1 MKSKSKS
8 KVKVEGEERKA
19 KPKMTAEQKACLA
32 AFKSLDADVER
43 AKEITSCAE
52 YVLREL
58 CKSCKNVKAC
68 KKLKSM
74 PMINCRMSAIMG
86 VSIGMIQEERKAT
99 LEATWERLH
108 GQMAALKA
116 KQEGGAK

>member
-1 MKSKSKS
+1 MK
-8 KVKVEGEERKA
+8 KVRGKREEVRGEA
-19 KPKMTAEQKACLA
+19 GGKPKMTAEQKDLLA
-32 AFKSLDADVER
+32 AAKSLDADVER
-43 AKEITSCAE
+43 AKEITCNAE

-86 VSIGMIQEERKAT
+86 VSIGMIH
-99 LEATWERLH
+99 EA
-108 GQMAALKA
+108 K
-116 KQEGGAK
+116 GGAK

>member
-1 MKSKSKS
+1 MEKEKG
-8 KVKVEGEERKA
+8 KVKSEKGMA
-19 KPKMTAEQKACLA
+19 KMTAEQKACLTA
-32 AFKSLDADVER
+32 CKSLDADVER

-58 CKSCKNVKAC
+58 CKSCKNAKAC
-68 KKLKSM
+68 KKLKGL

-86 VSIGMIQEERKAT
+86 VSIGMFQEERKAT

-108 GQMAALKA
+108 GRMAALKA
-116 KQEGGAK
+116 NQEGGAK

>member
-1 MKSKSKS
+1 MK
-8 KVKVEGEERKA
+8 KVKGLKGEKVKGLTA

-43 AKEITSCAE
+43 AKEITSCAD

-68 KKLKSM
+68 KKLKGL

-86 VSIGMIQEERKAT
+86 VSIGVLM
-99 LEATWERLH
+99 
-108 GQMAALKA
+108 
-116 KQEGGAK
+116 EGGAK

>member
-1 MKSKSKS
+1 MK
-8 KVKVEGEERKA
+8 KVRGKREEVRGEAWA
-19 KPKMTAEQKACLA
+19 KPKMTAEQKMCLA
-32 AFKSLDADVER
+32 ACKSLDADVER
-43 AKEITSCAE
+43 AKEITACSD
-52 YVLREL
+52 YVLHEL

-99 LEATWERLH
+99 LETTWELLH

-116 KQEGGAK
+116 EQKGGAK